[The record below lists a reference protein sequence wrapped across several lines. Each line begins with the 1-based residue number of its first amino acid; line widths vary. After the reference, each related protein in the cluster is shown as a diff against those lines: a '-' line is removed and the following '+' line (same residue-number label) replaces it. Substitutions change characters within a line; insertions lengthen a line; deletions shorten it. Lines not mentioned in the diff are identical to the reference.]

1 MRRSRCII
9 RSSDLGQAMLEFAMT
24 SVVFFMLV
32 FGITNF
38 SLAVYTFNQVS
49 YAAREGTRYASVRG
63 ATAPAP
69 AGADD
74 VAAFVKGEWAGA
86 NPANLTVSTTW
97 NPDNNPGSF
106 VVVDVQYTFNFVMPF
121 VNLPQVSMEST
132 SQLAITQ

>member
-1 MRRSRCII
+1 MLKARCID
-9 RSSDLGQAMLEFAMT
+9 RSFDTGQAMLEFAMT

-38 SLAVYTFNQVS
+38 SMAVYTFNQVS

-74 VAAFVKGEWAGA
+74 VAAFVKSEWAGE
-86 NPANLTVSTTW
+86 NPTNLTVSTTW

-106 VVVDVQYTFNFVMPF
+106 VIVNVQYTFNFVMPF
-121 VNLPQVSMEST
+121 MNLPQLSMEST